1 MERIGKLLFVLGL
14 TAAPISALAQ
24 VVTQNDFVITVDAA
38 RQIPV
43 LTGISVQAGRTLT
56 FTASGTWCMGGT
68 PPTAECGPPSG
79 IRPANAE
86 ELPLILD
93 TAQIGTLIGR
103 VASGPWFKIGAGG
116 SIKMPN
122 SGTLAL
128 LFNDRPC
135 CFGDNSGSVT
145 VKMKLATERM
155 SVSSRGSQGNGN
167 SSGSS
172 ISRYGH
178 YVAFGSDA
186 TNLVPR
192 DTNGSRDIFFHN
204 RETGVTRRVSVSS
217 SGNQA
222 NSFSLESAISEDGQ
236 YVAFSSYASN
246 LVPGDANGSADIFVH
261 NRSTGVTRRVSVSTG
276 GGQSDSGSSQPAI
289 SPNGRYVAFE
299 STASNLVPGDTNGE
313 PDIFVHDRAT
323 GVTQRVSVS
332 SSGEQG
338 DGDSQSPAISSNGR
352 YVAFISFS
360 TNLVPND
367 SNEFSYDVFV
377 HDRVAGTTQ
386 RVSVNSSGSEGNASS
401 SEPSISAD
409 GRYVAFQSNAGN
421 LVADD
426 TNGATD
432 IFLHDRTTGITSRMS
447 VNSTGQQGNSSSGD
461 PAISADGR
469 AVTFSSA
476 ASNLVSGDTNGKADV
491 FVHGRETGITRR
503 VSLASGGTQGNNHS
517 VFPAISSYGRYIT
530 FSSEATNLV
539 PGDTN
544 SVIDVFVRD
553 RGP

>member
-338 DGDSQSPAISSNGR
+338 DGDSQSPTISSNGR

-367 SNEFSYDVFV
+367 SNEFFYDVFV

-461 PAISADGR
+461 PAISADGL

-476 ASNLVSGDTNGKADV
+476 ASNLVSSDTNGKGDV

>member
-367 SNEFSYDVFV
+367 SNEFFYDVFV

-461 PAISADGR
+461 PAISADGL

-476 ASNLVSGDTNGKADV
+476 ASNLVSSDTNGKGDV